1 MQQERF
7 DETFLRETRGDSWV
21 DGVKQMARNYSAQF
35 IENEKLT
42 KNSMSDK
49 MNMAQ
54 NRKESNF

>member
-1 MQQERF
+1 MHQERF

-42 KNSMSDK
+42 KKHKSDK
-49 MNMAQ
+49 MGMAQ
-54 NRKESNF
+54 NHEV